1 MTSSR
6 QTVPMLLAM
15 LSGGSTVLPTAP
27 CAAGRDRGQAG
38 SLRLLQ
44 SVTAS
49 HCKSSNAKVLF
60 GAVKP
65 HGFSLSTLEGGRA
78 GEVGAVNEH

>member
-1 MTSSR
+1 MSPERENPRPPPR
-6 QTVPMLLAM
+6 QTVPVLLVM
-15 LSGGSTVLPTAP
+15 LSGGSFLQLPVQL
-27 CAAGRDRGQAG
+27 AGTGGRQAH
-38 SLRLLQ
+38 SEPLQ

-65 HGFSLSTLEGGRA
+65 HGFSLSTL
-78 GEVGAVNEH
+78 